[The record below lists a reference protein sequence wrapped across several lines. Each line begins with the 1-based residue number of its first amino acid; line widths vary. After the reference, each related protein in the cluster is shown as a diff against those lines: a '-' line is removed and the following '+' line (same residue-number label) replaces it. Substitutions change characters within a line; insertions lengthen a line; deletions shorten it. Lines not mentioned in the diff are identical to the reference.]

1 MQWAGHTSWLLSK
14 FKYVDASSRAS
25 RVKHNSIK
33 DREICGHCL
42 MGQFI
47 SSAFSNSFCGSHKR
61 FGAQVPFYICNINS
75 YACQNPKS
83 EEALWYLHGFH
94 LMGCSVSSLY
104 QVICSSSFTQNSW
117 LPHHSY
123 IQQKRK
129 DLFYFPNLREG
140 SKVWCPWH
148 RTLLSQRTEGK
159 QPPSAPLPAPQ
170 LTLRHRAAQIFFS
183 PISTGAK

>member
-25 RVKHNSIK
+25 CIKHNSIK

-104 QVICSSSFTQNSW
+104 QVVCSSSFTQNSW

-129 DLFYFPNLREG
+129 DLFYFPSLREG
-140 SKVWCPWH
+140 SKSMMPTTPDTTFPMNRRNATSFSTSSSPTAH
-148 RTLLSQRTEGK
+148 
-159 QPPSAPLPAPQ
+159 
-170 LTLRHRAAQIFFS
+170 LRHGAAQIFFS
-183 PISTGAK
+183 PIST